1 MTSESDG
8 LLDARLRMP
17 DHVVHR
23 SFVAETVILNLQ
35 TGKYHGLNPMAGR
48 MLDVLSEGSS
58 VRDAAAQ
65 IATEY
70 GVDQSVVEAD
80 LLEFCRDLLARQLV
94 EVVADD

>member
-1 MTSESDG
+1 MTSKPDH

-23 SFVAETVILNLQ
+23 TFVRETVILNLR

-48 MLDVLSEGSS
+48 MLDVLSGGVT

-65 IATEY
+65 ISTEY
-70 GVDQSVVEAD
+70 KVDQTVVEAD
-80 LLEFCRDLLARQLV
+80 ILGIGAKV
-94 EVVADD
+94 S